1 MIDLPEFST
10 FEEEIEYI
18 SGKIPV
24 LLNDAVDEFNSG
36 NRSKELLDRFRK
48 LRPYEHEVAQYHINE
63 IEKGDDLNECSA

>member
-24 LLNDAVDEFNSG
+24 LLDDAINEFNSG

-48 LRPYEHEVAQYHINE
+48 LRPYDHEAAQHYIDE
-63 IEKGDDLNECSA
+63 IEKQNNNLK